1 MCWKCP
7 LCHQP
12 GDWWKYWTISTP
24 VSFPGVLCSLLAAR
38 WPITTLITILW
49 PNGPAN
55 FLVQL
60 IFNPSNNLFI
70 QFMFAQLLHENAAG
84 EFPAVKAVSD
94 RCEFLIMNSSHQHP
108 QVNPACSPESQH
120 LQLLKADLHLFLLLL
135 VVSFPFFSNHVGY
148 VRCGSKPCQRNVS
161 KEKH

>member
-94 RCEFLIMNSSHQHP
+94 RCEFLIMNSSHE
-108 QVNPACSPESQH
+108 VTPAPSGESCLLTRIPALTASQGRPSSVPP
-120 LQLLKADLHLFLLLL
+120 LTGCVIPLLLKSRWICK
-135 VVSFPFFSNHVGY
+135 VW
-148 VRCGSKPCQRNVS
+148 
-161 KEKH
+161 E